1 MWDKGV
7 CSFQL
12 RCSLEKFIAL
22 LSLEKMLYCLE
33 NVKCQPFLIQDVFI
47 VRTRRFFFLQINI
60 SKAVKPQLL
69 TKEIQSGIVYQ
80 HCCFYSYSGRFPTTQ
95 NSSLGNCWPWH
106 LNFPPSFLPM
116 SPPNAATEAPYIALQ
131 QQCMEMFQDPVI
143 GFVGLLKD
151 KRVTCNHLL
160 WHSRKCQPERVFS
173 KLELFTV
180 S

>member
-1 MWDKGV
+1 MSNVNLFLSKMY
-7 CSFQL
+7 
-12 RCSLEKFIAL
+12 SL
-22 LSLEKMLYCLE
+22 LELGD
-33 NVKCQPFLIQDVFI
+33 I
-47 VRTRRFFFLQINI
+47 FFLQINI

-116 SPPNAATEAPYIALQ
+116 SPPNAATEAPYIELQ
-131 QQCMEMFQDPVI
+131 QQCMVTFQDPVI

-160 WHSRKCQPERVFS
+160 WHSCKCQPES
-173 KLELFTV
+173 LFKTWAFHCILGDRWWQKGPYGCFQMAIARTKWGLQRREA
-180 S
+180 

>member
-1 MWDKGV
+1 MSNVNLFLFKMY
-7 CSFQL
+7 
-12 RCSLEKFIAL
+12 SL
-22 LSLEKMLYCLE
+22 LELGD
-33 NVKCQPFLIQDVFI
+33 I
-47 VRTRRFFFLQINI
+47 FFLQINI

-116 SPPNAATEAPYIALQ
+116 SPPNAATEALQ